1 MEMFQETDKF
11 ESWEEEFSFDDEIDE
26 ETSSNEHTFVIDKPE
41 LANWA
46 IRKVKE
52 ARRRRDMF
60 NSAAYDTISR
70 MEEKIAENNRR
81 CDSETGML
89 LTALDRYLDIVPA
102 KESKTQRTFILP
114 EGKLKKKFARLDF
127 KPDNER
133 LAAYLADDEE
143 YIKVIREPKWSEFK
157 NILQAVNGN
166 IIRTDTGEIVE
177 GVTIEERPE
186 SFDIEGG
193 EGLA

>member
-11 ESWEEEFSFDDEIDE
+11 ESWEEEFSFDEIDDE
-26 ETSSNEHTFVIDKPE
+26 ETQDSEHAFVIDTPE

-70 MEEKIAENNRR
+70 MEDKIAENNRK
-81 CDSETGML
+81 CDGETGML
-89 LTALDRYLDIVPA
+89 LFALDRYLDTIPA
-102 KESKTQRTFILP
+102 KESKTQKTFILP
-114 EGKLKKKFARLDF
+114 EGKLKRKFAKTDF
-127 KPDNER
+127 KVDKEK

-186 SFDIEGG
+186 SFDIE
-193 EGLA
+193 